1 MDADASGHSVKAPKQ
16 PVSRQNRSVA
26 RAHERARAPC
36 LPQPPIAG
44 AGSTPSGVPA
54 GSVGTPAL

>member
-26 RAHERARAPC
+26 RAHA
-36 LPQPPIAG
+36 AG
-44 AGSTPSGVPA
+44 ARTVPA
-54 GSVGTPAL
+54 